1 MNPFMSRVVAAS
13 LFAVG
18 SFFVV
23 SSVVAIVNDPKA
35 AMTGLIIASFVFLV
49 AYVFD
54 VVTET

>member
-1 MNPFMSRVVAAS
+1 MSIMLTRLLAAF
-13 LFAVG
+13 LFAAG

-35 AMTGLIIASFVFLV
+35 AMAGLIIATMVFLI